1 MSWNIDVV
9 LIANAGSVPPAELVP
24 DVLAPRDVVIGFED
38 ATSVMRF
45 DPPELCVSAL
55 CAWGVVIDV
64 PCKLRGLGS
73 YLNAQSGDREL
84 RVVHVGMSPMLL
96 VYRDG
101 AEVLRLQGIEA
112 CRTELVKRPQHCADL
127 GDGELV
133 AWALIDQTVG
143 INFLDGMW
151 TAKFSVFGA
160 R

>member
-9 LIANAGSVPPAELVP
+9 LIANSGSVPPAELVP
-24 DVLAPRDVVIGFED
+24 DVLAPRDGVIGFED
-38 ATSVMRF
+38 ATSMMQF

-55 CAWGVVIDV
+55 GTWGVVVDV

-73 YLNAQSGDREL
+73 YLKAQSGGREL
-84 RVVHVGMSPMLL
+84 RVVHVGMSPMLV

-101 AEVLRLQGIEA
+101 AEAIRLEGIEA
-112 CRTELVKRPQHCADL
+112 CRMELVKRPHQYADL

-133 AWALIDQTVG
+133 AWALIDQIVG
-143 INFLDGMW
+143 LSFLDAIW
-151 TAKFSVFGA
+151 TAKFSVFGV